1 MAGRSVLSASYTR
14 DDETGADRFAVS
26 VMRSGAPPLRNQ
38 RFARLTAGGRWIRT
52 IVPATEKLPLG
63 APCGFRA
70 RVDQLGAALIPRGTK
85 LESAWTPANCPPA
98 LRRIRKSNMCE
109 SRSHLAGVSL
119 TSREAIYQACPKRF
133 RPIIMSTMAAMFRA
147 VPLACGAP
155 CPCRRSATLRGT
167 MAVSF
172 SDLQLAFEF
181 VSSGGRGEN
190 E

>member
-38 RFARLTAGGRWIRT
+38 RFARLFAGGRWIRT

-63 APCGFRA
+63 APCGFRV

-85 LESAWTPANCPPA
+85 FESAWTPANCPPA
-98 LRRIRKSNMCE
+98 LRRIRNSNMCE

-147 VPLACGAP
+147 VPLDAG
-155 CPCRRSATLRGT
+155 RRVHVVDRLLRGGT

-172 SDLQLAFEF
+172 
-181 VSSGGRGEN
+181 
-190 E
+190 